1 MIVLV
6 LFGLFFGLDTA
17 KKPERFISIGG
28 LFVNI
33 LFCWIFS
40 KHRTKVEHV
49 FLCWY
54 SLVHISLHVQ
64 CTCKNI

>member
-28 LFVNI
+28 LIVNI
-33 LFCWIFS
+33 LFSWIFS
-40 KHRTKVEHV
+40 KHRTKVEHA
-49 FLCWY
+49 
-54 SLVHISLHVQ
+54 
-64 CTCKNI
+64 